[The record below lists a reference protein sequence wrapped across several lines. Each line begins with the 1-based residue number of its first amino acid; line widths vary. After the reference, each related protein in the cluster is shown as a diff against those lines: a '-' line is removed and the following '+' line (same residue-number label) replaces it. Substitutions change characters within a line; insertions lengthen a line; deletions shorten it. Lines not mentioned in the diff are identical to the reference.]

1 MGAEPA
7 ELAVGQG
14 GGQQTPRQV
23 GVGGVCVCVGGGG
36 GRGGVWTH
44 NDVARHISVQ
54 ELPCRRSIRSCNG
67 TKRK

>member
-36 GRGGVWTH
+36 GEEGFG
-44 NDVARHISVQ
+44 HIMM
-54 ELPCRRSIRSCNG
+54 LPG
-67 TKRK
+67 T